1 MFAGFLRD
9 SARWADN
16 SSSIIGLR
24 IYDRHNWRH
33 YVPLMNEKC
42 LAGAEIGIH
51 ILLEAQK
58 GKQT

>member
-1 MFAGFLRD
+1 MLAGFLRD
-9 SARWADN
+9 SARWADS

-24 IYDRHNWRH
+24 VHDRHNWRH

-42 LAGAEIGIH
+42 LAEAEIEIH

-58 GKQT
+58 GKWN